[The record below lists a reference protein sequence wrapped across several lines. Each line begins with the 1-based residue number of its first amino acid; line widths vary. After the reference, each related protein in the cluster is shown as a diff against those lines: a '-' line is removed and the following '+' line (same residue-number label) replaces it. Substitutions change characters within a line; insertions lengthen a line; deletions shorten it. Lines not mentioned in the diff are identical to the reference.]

1 MKYLAK
7 LQDHLADIQDL
18 RILGAAKDVLVLDR
32 GRLFSIDKAT
42 DVECEDTSLDAIVYA
57 ALSLGLEASSGIIL
71 LLPPEHFSTSEH
83 GFSKLQRGALLQAL
97 RFQQDEIFPGME
109 PLMVT
114 AACSPGSSL
123 ALWMRRSEFERWRHA
138 FAMGGLKL
146 LALGPRSLLRQ
157 YLGQKGFSAI
167 DEETMLEVTVDPR
180 GDLTRWVMQEDS
192 GSEQNQE
199 RDPVSNFWAQ
209 FQKQWR
215 IRRSDYLFKPERK
228 ETKSRLGLWLVA
240 TVLVVGLLVTFA
252 VMPIVQQLARRAEL
266 EQQVAELTQRSAD
279 VLNLREEV
287 LDLEARLA
295 PVLSYPETSISSLLA
310 LLDRFIP
317 KGSWLTSIRM
327 TESVVEI
334 DGISPNPPQII
345 EQLSVRPEFSEVAF
359 SKAIQQDLRTGLGEE
374 RSRFGIRL
382 KLAGIDFEGW
392 RRSVRKEDE

>member
-32 GRLFSIDKAT
+32 GSLFSIDRAT
-42 DVECEDTSLDAIVYA
+42 NVECEDASPDAIVYA

-83 GFSKLQRGALLQAL
+83 GFSKLQRSALLQAL
-97 RFQQDEIFPGME
+97 RFQQDEMFPGME

-123 ALWMRRSEFERWRHA
+123 ALWMRKSAFERWQHA

-146 LALGPRSLLRQ
+146 LALGPRNLLRQ
-157 YLGQKGFSAI
+157 YLGQKGFSTLD
-167 DEETMLEVTVDPR
+167 DESMLEATVDPR
-180 GDLTRWVMQEDS
+180 GDLTRWSMLEDS
-192 GSEQNQE
+192 GGGQVQE
-199 RDPVSNFWAQ
+199 SDPVSASWTQ
-209 FQKQWR
+209 FKKQWR

-228 ETKSRLGLWLVA
+228 ETKSRLGLWLAMTVVVA
-240 TVLVVGLLVTFA
+240 GLLVTYA
-252 VMPIVQQLARRAEL
+252 VMPIVHRLSERAEL
-266 EQQVAELTQRSAD
+266 EQQVAELRQRSAD
-279 VLNLREEV
+279 VLALREEV
-287 LDLEARLA
+287 LDLEERLA

-345 EQLSVRPEFSEVAF
+345 EQLSARPEFSEVAF
-359 SKAIQQDLRTGLGEE
+359 SKAIQQDLRMGSGEE

-382 KLAGIDFEGW
+382 KLAGIDFDGW
-392 RRSVRKEDE
+392 RRSLRKEDE